1 MESEVEKKMRNIC
14 KAAKTYEDASEKSM
28 TTMTHIYNSNRK
40 VLVNEY
46 MSELKFVDYAEG
58 LARNLTLLRKRSARL
73 SQQLK
78 ELSSN
83 AQEQVE
89 ELYRTEVDID
99 MKLRACHGSCRSAVL
114 YSVDHSS
121 YQTIQTHRDQV
132 DKTMNQRRKSA
143 KPPVNIPHVKLQHVD
158 IDIAPSTKYKSIPMV
173 RKELLTQFE
182 DIEQNQVVLDD
193 LLQESTDIEGLDL
206 SELE

>member
-1 MESEVEKKMRNIC
+1 MESELEKKMRKVC
-14 KAAKTYEDASEKSM
+14 KDSKTYEDASEKSM

-58 LARNLTLLRKRSARL
+58 LARNLTVLRKRSAKL

-78 ELSSN
+78 ELSGN
-83 AQEQVE
+83 AQEQIE

-99 MKLRACHGSCRSAVL
+99 MKLRACHGSCRSAVPF
-114 YSVDHSS
+114 SVDHSS
-121 YQTIQTHRDQV
+121 YQTLQTHMDQV

-143 KPPVNIPHVKLQHVD
+143 KPPVEIPHVKLQPVD
-158 IDIAPSTKYKSIPMV
+158 IDVAPSAKYKSIPMV

-182 DIEQNQVVLDD
+182 DIGQNHVVLEN
-193 LLQESTDIEGLDL
+193 LLQEALDL